1 MRRLAALIALTLGML
16 LPADAGAGEPYA
28 GKGDGFEISFQ
39 VVTKGG
45 EPTRIKDFR
54 FRRVVMTCAS
64 GPTTQFKTRSLPPHF
79 GPFRV
84 NDEGRFGRT
93 FTSDNQ
99 NFQGETV
106 IRGEF
111 VTKRRVD
118 GTLKIAGDYPA
129 DGYADCT
136 SSRLPWTARLS

>member
-1 MRRLAALIALTLGML
+1 MNRLAALTALVLVL
-16 LPADAGAGEPYA
+16 FLPAAAGAGETYA
-28 GKGDGFEISFQ
+28 GKGDGFEISFD
-39 VVTKGG
+39 VITEGG
-45 EPTRIKDFR
+45 KPKKIRDFR

-99 NFQGETV
+99 DFQGETV

-136 SSRLPWTARLS
+136 STRLAWTARLS